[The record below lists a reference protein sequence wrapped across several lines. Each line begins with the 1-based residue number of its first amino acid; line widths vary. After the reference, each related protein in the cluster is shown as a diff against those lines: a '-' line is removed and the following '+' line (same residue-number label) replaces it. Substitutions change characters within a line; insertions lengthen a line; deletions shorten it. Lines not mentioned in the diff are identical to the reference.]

1 MDEQFQLLFDKMKIE
16 LSKQTISITES
27 ITNTIME
34 KIEEKLQPIVKEN
47 EKLKANV
54 RKLEEEVEQLKR
66 EKKNNNLVLFG
77 VKEEEKSFTQ
87 LLEKI
92 KKIFKEDLDINI
104 EEREINKMFRL
115 GKINSENK
123 KPRPILLS
131 LVSEMKKGEIMK
143 NKKNLKDIY
152 INDDFSKETLEKRK
166 ELLPKLEEERK
177 KGNIAYF
184 KHDKLIIKENKDKRK
199 RELSSSPQTNAQPK
213 KQ

>member
-131 LVSEMKKGEIMK
+131 LVSEMKKVEIMK